1 MTFLN
6 NLNNLFFGSEKKLQ
20 SSNNDVI
27 KVFSILNDLTKESS
41 IRDDFNFRLTKILS
55 TDNPEDAYIKLY
67 FDWENYVINL
77 DSISGGM
84 LNTDGLRKKIREDLN
99 IHFLPYDFGII
110 FEKNRVRF
118 AHIVEKFINDIVK
131 YIASNLGDASIAD
144 VYKVITEGTDISSIV
159 LKDNTF
165 DFSDFNKNVLNDVSY
180 TESKLI
186 SLFKVMFEVL
196 SERIEVSFGQSITKK
211 LFNDVYAKLQSKYTS
226 DFVSDILKVIPERV
240 LSLDEWLSKL
250 SKSELEVRV
259 KEKTHELENIASEL
273 EKKVE
278 ERTRELSK
286 AFEDLKVLD
295 DKKSEFIYLIAHQMR
310 TPLVSI
316 KWALSIL
323 KDGDMGAVNKEQE
336 KVLMDAYNANERMN
350 KTINEILV
358 ADDLMNQTLKF
369 ESEPI
374 DIMEIIRDSISSL
387 DETAKLMNVAFELHN
402 APESKMVFGE
412 KEKLKMVFV
421 SVLDNALRYS
431 PPQGK
436 VIVTFVFSTNGL
448 FSVKIEDS
456 GIGIPVNSISRVGE
470 KFFRADNALKQNTY
484 GTGLGLFIVNGLMKG
499 FGGQVD
505 IQSQEGKGTK
515 VTLSFKEVK

>member
-1 MTFLN
+1 MSFLN
-6 NLNNLFFGSEKKLQ
+6 NLKGLFSRPGSVNKDINNH
-20 SSNNDVI
+20 VV
-27 KVFSILNDLTKESS
+27 KVFYVLNDLTKESS
-41 IRDDFNFRLTKILS
+41 LRDDFNFRLTKILS
-55 TDNPEDAYIKLY
+55 TENPEDAYIKLY
-67 FDWENYVINL
+67 FDWENYVINVN
-77 DSISGGM
+77 SISGGDI
-84 LNTDGLRKKIREDLN
+84 NASNLRKKIRDEAIIN
-99 IHFLPYDFGII
+99 PISGDFGII
-110 FEKNRVRF
+110 FEKDRVRF
-118 AHIVEKFINDIVK
+118 AHIVEKFINEIVK
-131 YIASNLGDASIAD
+131 YIANNLGDASLVD
-144 VYKVITEGTDISSIV
+144 VHKVISDGTDISSIA
-159 LKDNTF
+159 LKINEF
-165 DFSDFNKNVLNDVSY
+165 DFSDFNKSILSDVSY

-186 SLFKVMFEVL
+186 TIFKVIFEVL

-211 LFNDVYAKLQSKYTS
+211 LFNDVYAKLQSRYTS

-273 EKKVE
+273 EKKVV
-278 ERTRELSK
+278 ERTKELSK

-323 KDGDMGAVNKEQE
+323 KEGDMGSLNKEQE
-336 KVLMDAYNANERMN
+336 KVLIDAYNANERMN

-369 ESEPI
+369 ENEPVE
-374 DIMEIIRDSISSL
+374 IMEVVKDAILSL
-387 DETAKLMNVAFELHN
+387 EDTAKITGIKFELQN
-402 APESKMVFGE
+402 APESKMVLCE
-412 KEKLKMVFV
+412 KEKMKMVFV
-421 SVLDNALRYS
+421 SVFDNALRYS

-436 VIVTFVFSTNGL
+436 VLVSFVFSTNGL
-448 FSVKIEDS
+448 FSVRIEDF
-456 GIGIPVNSISRVGE
+456 GIGIPINSISRVGE

-484 GTGLGLFIVNGLMKG
+484 GTGLGLFIVNGLVKG
-499 FGGQVD
+499 FGGSVD

-515 VTLSFKEVK
+515 VTISLKEYK